1 MAGESMRKTVLHI
14 ANDLRLGGAEKVLYT
29 VLKNIDREHFCHVV
43 VASGKKRHL
52 DKNIQRIG
60 IEVRNLDHD
69 KLTCRNILI
78 LSSLLT
84 VYFDYRPGIIHLHL

>member
-1 MAGESMRKTVLHI
+1 MAGESMRKTVLHT
-14 ANDLRLGGAEKVLYT
+14 ANDLRLEGAEKVLYI

-43 VASGKKRHL
+43 VTSGKKRHL